1 MGRRKLRTPGLLD
14 PAAVREALGRGGWS
28 EVHAWRLW
36 GHIAR
41 GRAGGVEAVPG
52 LPRGFRQALE
62 GGGFLA
68 STSTVLERQE
78 AGGGRLTKLVVGLQ
92 DGHRVEACIIRHA
105 VQGGGGSCSGGGGVS
120 GGEGGSAD
128 LAPEERLALNSEFKG
143 GGGGSGVAGEG
154 TRPDKKLRSART
166 TLCVS
171 SQVGCKMA
179 CSFCATGTMG
189 QLGNLT
195 AGEILEQVVHAMETD
210 PIRNIVFMGMGEP
223 LNNYKAVLDA
233 VRVLV
238 DTRAFGLSPSRVT
251 ISTVGVVPRI
261 LQMATD
267 CPAVN
272 LALSLHAPTQ
282 DLRLKIVPSAK
293 AYPLPRLMD
302 ACLQWQEKTGK
313 RLLVEYV
320 VLAEVNDSLECAQQ
334 VGELLDEFDVL
345 VNLIPWN
352 PTESGEELGC
362 KVPEKEQVRKFQQ
375 TLTEGFDI
383 LCTVRQEFGQEVQGA
398 CGQLA
403 LKHGEANVGAVVRDI
418 EDFAL

>member
-1 MGRRKLRTPGLLD
+1 
-14 PAAVREALGRGGWS
+14 
-28 EVHAWRLW
+28 
-36 GHIAR
+36 
-41 GRAGGVEAVPG
+41 VPG
-52 LPRGFRQALE
+52 LPQGFRRALE
-62 GGGFLA
+62 EGGFKA
-68 STSTVLERQE
+68 STSSVLDRQE

-92 DGHRVEACIIRHA
+92 DGNRVEACIIRHA
-105 VQGGGGSCSGGGGVS
+105 VQGS
-120 GGEGGSAD
+120 GEGGQAAE
-128 LAPEERLALNSEFKG
+128 LAPEERLAGEEPPTSSPILED
-143 GGGGSGVAGEG
+143 AGAA
-154 TRPDKKLRSART
+154 PDKKSRSART

-179 CSFCATGTMG
+179 CTFCATGTMG
-189 QLGNLT
+189 ELGNLS
-195 AGEILEQVVHAMETD
+195 AGEILEQVLHAMRTD
-210 PIRNIVFMGMGEP
+210 PVRNIVFMGMGEP

-238 DTRAFGLSPSRVT
+238 DPRAFGLSPSRVT
-251 ISTVGVVPRI
+251 VSTVGVIPRI

-282 DLRLKIVPSAK
+282 DLRVSIVPSAK
-293 AYPLPRLMD
+293 AYPLPRLMQ
-302 ACLQWQEKTGK
+302 ACLDWQEKTGK

-352 PTESGEELGC
+352 PTESGDEMGC
-362 KVPEKEQVRKFQQ
+362 KVPEKQQVKRFQQ
-375 TLTEGFDI
+375 ALVEGFDI

-403 LKHGEANVGAVVRDI
+403 LKHGEGSMETVVRDI

>member
-1 MGRRKLRTPGLLD
+1 MGRDLAARGLLD
-14 PAAVREALGRGGWS
+14 PGAVRAELRRGGWS

-36 GHIAR
+36 GHLAR
-41 GRAGGVEAVPG
+41 GRAGGLGAVPG
-52 LPRGFRQALE
+52 LPQGFRRALE
-62 GGGFLA
+62 EGGFKA
-68 STSTVLERQE
+68 STSSVLDRQE

-92 DGHRVEACIIRHA
+92 DGNRVEACIIRHA
-105 VQGGGGSCSGGGGVS
+105 VQGS
-120 GGEGGSAD
+120 GEGGQAAE
-128 LAPEERLALNSEFKG
+128 LAPEERLA
-143 GGGGSGVAGEG
+143 GEEPP
-154 TRPDKKLRSART
+154 TSSPILEDADAAPVKKSRSART

-179 CSFCATGTMG
+179 CTFCATGTMG
-189 QLGNLT
+189 ELGNLS
-195 AGEILEQVVHAMETD
+195 AGEILEQVLHAMRTD
-210 PIRNIVFMGMGEP
+210 PVRNIVFMGMGEP

-238 DTRAFGLSPSRVT
+238 DPRAFGLSPSRVT
-251 ISTVGVVPRI
+251 VSTVGVIPRI

-282 DLRLKIVPSAK
+282 DLRVSIVPSAK
-293 AYPLPRLMD
+293 AYPLPRLMQ
-302 ACLQWQEKTGK
+302 ACLDWQEKTGK

-352 PTESGEELGC
+352 PTESGDEMGC
-362 KVPEKEQVRKFQQ
+362 KVPEKQQVKRFQQ
-375 TLTEGFDI
+375 ALVEGFDI

-403 LKHGEANVGAVVRDI
+403 LKHGEGSMETVVRDI

>member
-1 MGRRKLRTPGLLD
+1 MGRRKPGAPGLLD
-14 PAAVREALGRGGWS
+14 PAAVREALGRGGGS

-36 GHIAR
+36 GHLAR
-41 GRAGGVEAVPG
+41 GRAGGLGAVPG
-52 LPRGFRQALE
+52 LPQGFRRALE
-62 GGGFLA
+62 EGGFKA
-68 STSTVLERQE
+68 STSSVLDRQE

-92 DGHRVEACIIRHA
+92 DGNRVEACIIRHA
-105 VQGGGGSCSGGGGVS
+105 VQGS
-120 GGEGGSAD
+120 GEGGQAAE
-128 LAPEERLALNSEFKG
+128 LAPEERLAGEEPPTSSPILED
-143 GGGGSGVAGEG
+143 AGAA
-154 TRPDKKLRSART
+154 PVKKSRSART

-179 CSFCATGTMG
+179 CTFCATGTMG
-189 QLGNLT
+189 ELGNLS
-195 AGEILEQVVHAMETD
+195 AGEILEQVLHAMRTD
-210 PIRNIVFMGMGEP
+210 PVRNIVFMGMGEP

-238 DTRAFGLSPSRVT
+238 DPRAFGLSPSRVT
-251 ISTVGVVPRI
+251 VSTVGVIPRI

-282 DLRLKIVPSAK
+282 DLRVSIVPSAK
-293 AYPLPRLMD
+293 AYPLPRLMQ
-302 ACLQWQEKTGK
+302 ACLDWQEKTGK

-352 PTESGEELGC
+352 PTESGDEMGC
-362 KVPEKEQVRKFQQ
+362 KVPEKQQVKRFQQ
-375 TLTEGFDI
+375 ALVEGFDI

-403 LKHGEANVGAVVRDI
+403 LKHGEGSMETVVRDI

>member
-36 GHIAR
+36 GHLAR
-41 GRAGGVEAVPG
+41 GRAGGLEAVPG
-52 LPRGFRQALE
+52 LPQGFRRALE
-62 GGGFLA
+62 EGGFKAL
-68 STSTVLERQE
+68 TSSVLDRQE

-92 DGHRVEACIIRHA
+92 DGNRVEACIIRHA
-105 VQGGGGSCSGGGGVS
+105 VQGGG
-120 GGEGGSAD
+120 EGGQTTE
-128 LAPEERLALNSEFKG
+128 LAPEERLAGEEPPTSCSILED
-143 GGGGSGVAGEG
+143 AGAA
-154 TRPDKKLRSART
+154 PVKKSRSART

-179 CSFCATGTMG
+179 CKFCATGTMG
-189 QLGNLT
+189 ELGNLS
-195 AGEILEQVVHAMETD
+195 AGEILEQVLHAMSTD
-210 PIRNIVFMGMGEP
+210 PVRNIVFMGMGEP

-238 DTRAFGLSPSRVT
+238 DPRAFGLSPNRVT
-251 ISTVGVVPRI
+251 VSTVGVIPRI
-261 LQMATD
+261 IQMSTD

-282 DLRLKIVPSAK
+282 DLRISIVPSAK
-293 AYPLPRLMD
+293 AYPLPRLMQ
-302 ACLQWQEKTGK
+302 ACLDWQEKTGK

-352 PTESGEELGC
+352 PTESGDEMGC
-362 KVPEKEQVRKFQQ
+362 KVPEKQQVKRFQQ
-375 TLTEGFDI
+375 ALVEGFDI

-403 LKHGEANVGAVVRDI
+403 LKHGEGSMETVVRDI

>member
-1 MGRRKLRTPGLLD
+1 M
-14 PAAVREALGRGGWS
+14 
-28 EVHAWRLW
+28 HAWRLW
-36 GHIAR
+36 GHLAR
-41 GRAGGVEAVPG
+41 GRAGGLGAVPG
-52 LPRGFRQALE
+52 LPQGFRRALE
-62 GGGFLA
+62 EGGFKA
-68 STSTVLERQE
+68 STSSVLDRQE

-92 DGHRVEACIIRHA
+92 DGNRVEACIIRHA
-105 VQGGGGSCSGGGGVS
+105 VQGS
-120 GGEGGSAD
+120 GEGGQAAE
-128 LAPEERLALNSEFKG
+128 LAPEERLAGEEPPTSSPILED
-143 GGGGSGVAGEG
+143 AGAA
-154 TRPDKKLRSART
+154 PVKKSRSART

-179 CSFCATGTMG
+179 CTFCATGTMG
-189 QLGNLT
+189 ELGNLS
-195 AGEILEQVVHAMETD
+195 AGEILEQVLHAMRTD
-210 PIRNIVFMGMGEP
+210 PVRNIVFMGMGEP

-238 DTRAFGLSPSRVT
+238 DPRAFGLSPSRVT
-251 ISTVGVVPRI
+251 VSTVGVIPRI

-282 DLRLKIVPSAK
+282 DLRVSIVPSAK
-293 AYPLPRLMD
+293 AYPLPRLMQ
-302 ACLQWQEKTGK
+302 ACLDWQEKTGK

-352 PTESGEELGC
+352 PTESGDEMGC
-362 KVPEKEQVRKFQQ
+362 KVPEKQQVKRFQQ
-375 TLTEGFDI
+375 ALVEGFDI

-403 LKHGEANVGAVVRDI
+403 LKHGEGSMETVVRDI

>member
-36 GHIAR
+36 GHLAR
-41 GRAGGVEAVPG
+41 GRAGGLEAVPG
-52 LPRGFRQALE
+52 LPQGFRRALE
-62 GGGFLA
+62 EGGFKAL
-68 STSTVLERQE
+68 TSSVLDRQE

-92 DGHRVEACIIRHA
+92 DGNRVEACIIRHA
-105 VQGGGGSCSGGGGVS
+105 VQGGG
-120 GGEGGSAD
+120 EGGQTTE
-128 LAPEERLALNSEFKG
+128 LAPEERLAGEEPPTSCSILED
-143 GGGGSGVAGEG
+143 AGAA
-154 TRPDKKLRSART
+154 PVKKSRSART

-179 CSFCATGTMG
+179 CKFCATGTMG
-189 QLGNLT
+189 ELGNLS
-195 AGEILEQVVHAMETD
+195 AGEILEQVLHAMSTD
-210 PIRNIVFMGMGEP
+210 PVRNIVFMGMGEP

-238 DTRAFGLSPSRVT
+238 DPRAFGLSPNRVT
-251 ISTVGVVPRI
+251 VSTVGVIPRI
-261 LQMATD
+261 IQMSTD

-282 DLRLKIVPSAK
+282 DLRVSIVPSAK
-293 AYPLPRLMD
+293 AYPLPRLMQ
-302 ACLQWQEKTGK
+302 ACLDWQEKTGK

-320 VLAEVNDSLECAQQ
+320 VLADVNDSLECAQK

-352 PTESGEELGC
+352 PTESGDETGC
-362 KVPEKEQVRKFQQ
+362 KVPEKQQVKKFQQ
-375 TLTEGFDI
+375 ALVDGFDI

-403 LKHGEANVGAVVRDI
+403 LKHGEGSVGAGVRDI
-418 EDFAL
+418 EDLAL

>member
-1 MGRRKLRTPGLLD
+1 M
-14 PAAVREALGRGGWS
+14 
-28 EVHAWRLW
+28 
-36 GHIAR
+36 
-41 GRAGGVEAVPG
+41 RAIE
-52 LPRGFRQALE
+52 
-62 GGGFLA
+62 
-68 STSTVLERQE
+68 E

-92 DGHRVEACIIRHA
+92 DGNRVEACIIRHA
-105 VQGGGGSCSGGGGVS
+105 VQGS
-120 GGEGGSAD
+120 GEGGQAAE
-128 LAPEERLALNSEFKG
+128 LAPEERLAGEEPPTSSPILED
-143 GGGGSGVAGEG
+143 AGAA
-154 TRPDKKLRSART
+154 PVKKSRSART

-179 CSFCATGTMG
+179 CTFCATGTMG
-189 QLGNLT
+189 ELGNLS
-195 AGEILEQVVHAMETD
+195 AGEILEQVLHAMRTD
-210 PIRNIVFMGMGEP
+210 PVRNIVFMGMGEP

-238 DTRAFGLSPSRVT
+238 DPRAFGLSPSRVT
-251 ISTVGVVPRI
+251 VSTVGVIPRI

-282 DLRLKIVPSAK
+282 DLRVSIVPSAK
-293 AYPLPRLMD
+293 AYPLPRLMH
-302 ACLQWQEKTGK
+302 ACLDWQEKTGK

-320 VLAEVNDSLECAQQ
+320 VLAEVNDSLKCAQQ

-352 PTESGEELGC
+352 PTESGDEMGC
-362 KVPEKEQVRKFQQ
+362 KVPEKQQVKRFQQ
-375 TLTEGFDI
+375 ALVEGFDI

-403 LKHGEANVGAVVRDI
+403 LKHGEGSMETVVRDI